1 METSRLLKTV
11 LVTTALSA
19 LPSLLLADVVETKNG
34 AHLVGKV
41 TQIDGSTVYLTTDY
55 AGDIKIK
62 QSEVITVTTDAPL
75 NVRLASGTVLKGT
88 LSNASNGGLQINGA
102 DGTLT
107 TSVSKIAATWAP
119 DGTDPAIA
127 ALQRHWTYQVGLD
140 VTGKS
145 GNSSAIGTQVT
156 AQAELKT
163 PTDDLKFYTG
173 YNRQVSDG
181 AKSADQFKAGVDYS
195 NNFSGRY
202 SWYVRDEAGF
212 DRIKSISLYEIA
224 GAGIG
229 YDIIKKPKHTL
240 TARAGLS
247 YQYDAYKDTG
257 LANVNSAGLDFG
269 LEHEYDTKSWSL
281 VNKLTIDPLFSE
293 FSNYRIMHDSYF
305 EIPLQDPEWK
315 LRIGVSND
323 YTSVPV
329 PGTKK
334 LDTTYFTRLVL
345 DWK

>member
-11 LVTTALSA
+11 LVTTAFSV
-19 LPSLLLADVVETKNG
+19 LPSLLLADVVEIKNG

-41 TQIDGSTVYLTTDY
+41 TEIDGSTVYLSTDY
-55 AGDIKIK
+55 AGDLKIK
-62 QSEVITVTTDAPL
+62 QSDVTSITTDSPL
-75 NVRLASGTVLKGT
+75 NVRLTSGTVLKGT
-88 LSNASNGGLQINGA
+88 LGNSSSGGLQINGA
-102 DGTLT
+102 DGTLS
-107 TSVSKIAATWAP
+107 TSVAKVAATWAA
-119 DGTDPAIA
+119 DGTDPAIT
-127 ALQRHWTYQVGLD
+127 ALQRHWTYEVAVD
-140 VTGKS
+140 VAGKS
-145 GNSSAIGTQVT
+145 GNSSSLGTQLS

-163 PTDDLKFYTG
+163 PSDDLKFYTG

-229 YDIIKKPKHTL
+229 YDLIKEPKHTL
-240 TARAGLS
+240 TVRAGLS

-257 LANVNSAGLDFG
+257 LDNVNSAGLDLG
-269 LEHEYDTKSWSL
+269 LEHTYDTKNWSL

-305 EIPLQDPEWK
+305 EIPMADPAWK
-315 LRIGVSND
+315 LRLGVSND

>member
-11 LVTTALSA
+11 LVATALGA
-19 LPSLLLADVVETKNG
+19 VPSLLLADVVETKNG

-41 TQIDGSTVYLTTDY
+41 TQIDGSTVYLSTDY
-55 AGDIKIK
+55 AGDLKIK
-62 QSEVITVTTDAPL
+62 QSDVTSVTTDAPL

-88 LSNASNGGLQINGA
+88 LGTGTNGALQINGA
-102 DGTLT
+102 DGNLT
-107 TSVSKIAATWAP
+107 TTVSKVAATWAP
-119 DGTDPAIA
+119 DGIDPALV
-127 ALQRHWTYQVGLD
+127 ALQRHWTYQVAVD

-145 GNSSAIGTQVT
+145 GNSDELGMQLS

-163 PTDDLKFYTG
+163 PSDDLKFYTG

-212 DRIKSISLYEIA
+212 DRIKDISLYEVA
-224 GAGIG
+224 GVGVG
-229 YDIIKKPKHTL
+229 YDIIKKEKHTL
-240 TARAGLS
+240 TVRGGIS
-247 YQYDAYKDTG
+247 YQYDDYKSG
-257 LANVNSAGLDFG
+257 ELENVNSAGLDFG
-269 LEHEYDTKSWSL
+269 LEHEYDTKTWSL
-281 VNKLTIDPLFSE
+281 VNKLTIDPLFSN
-293 FSNYRIMHDSYF
+293 FSNYRIMHDSYW
-305 EIPLQDPEWK
+305 EIPLADPDWK
-315 LRIGVSND
+315 LRLGVSND

-334 LDTTYFTRLVL
+334 LDTTYFTRFVINL
-345 DWK
+345 K